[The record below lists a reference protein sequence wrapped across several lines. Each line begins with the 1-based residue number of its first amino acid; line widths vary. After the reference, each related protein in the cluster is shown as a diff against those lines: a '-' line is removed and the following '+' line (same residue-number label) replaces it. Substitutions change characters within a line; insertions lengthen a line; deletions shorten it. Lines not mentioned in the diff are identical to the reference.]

1 MAARNGRRS
10 SNIIGRCA
18 VWLLAA
24 CLLAG
29 CGPGRSEAAKVVDP
43 ADYSAFFL
51 WSGVEPPPAMD
62 TAETAYVLWGELRK
76 GDAARIIPLHRTP
89 PARSRTELWMVI
101 RAERLDWQPSARA
114 QMSAQV
120 ERWQRVS
127 GITGVQ
133 IDFDSSTGRLG
144 DYAAFLRSI
153 RRELPA
159 GLKLSA
165 TGLMDWPAN
174 ADEDA
179 LAALRAALDE
189 IVIQT
194 YRETTTIADY
204 RRYLQSA
211 DRLAMPYKIALVEG
225 GEWDEPAGIA
235 NDPDFRG
242 YVVFLLPKKRVQNP

>member
-1 MAARNGRRS
+1 M
-10 SNIIGRCA
+10 
-18 VWLLAA
+18 LLSA

-29 CGPGRSEAAKVVDP
+29 CGPGRSEAARVVDP

-62 TAETAYVLWGELRK
+62 TADTVYVLWGELRK

-89 PARSRTELWMVI
+89 PARSQTELWMVI
-101 RAERLDWQPSARA
+101 RAERLDWAPSAMA
-114 QMSAQV
+114 QMRAQV
-120 ERWQRVS
+120 ELWQRVS
-127 GITGVQ
+127 GIAGVQ

-144 DYAAFLRSI
+144 DYAVFLKSM

-174 ADEDA
+174 ADEDD
-179 LAALRAALDE
+179 LAALRAPLDE

-194 YRETTTIADY
+194 YRETTTIADFG
-204 RRYLQSA
+204 RYLQSA
-211 DRLAMPYKIALVEG
+211 HRLAMPYKIALVEG
-225 GEWDEPAGIA
+225 GAWDEPAGIA

-242 YVVFLLPKKRVQNP
+242 YVVFLLPQKRVQNP